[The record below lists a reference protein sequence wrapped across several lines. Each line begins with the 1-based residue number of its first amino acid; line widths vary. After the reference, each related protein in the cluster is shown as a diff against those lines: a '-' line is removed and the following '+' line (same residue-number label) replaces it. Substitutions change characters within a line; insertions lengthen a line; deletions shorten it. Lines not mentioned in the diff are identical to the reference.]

1 MSDWNAQLIATL
13 RANNG
18 QVPEGP
24 MAGRPLLIL
33 TTKGAKSG
41 EPREAVLTYTRD
53 DGRLV
58 VAASAGGS
66 PRDPDWY
73 RNVQANPAVQVEA
86 GGETF
91 TATATVVGPSERERL
106 WAHHIEERPEFA
118 DYPEKSGRTI
128 PVVTLQRID

>member
-91 TATATVVGPSERERL
+91 TATATVAGPRERERL